1 MAVVLILVAN
11 EASLIKSEVMIISAL
26 SVNFSIFFMKYLSIN
41 LFNAT
46 KLVIFLI
53 SLYFVIV
60 DSRILLN

>member
-26 SVNFSIFFMKYLSIN
+26 SVNFSILFMKYLSIK
-41 LFNAT
+41 LFYAT

-53 SLYFVIV
+53 SFYSVIV